1 MNITMNRAELL
12 HAVKRAAAV
21 APANSP
27 LEALKGV
34 LVEVS
39 AASKSLVLTATNLEV
54 TLKQKLACAA
64 PEDDALAIDARL
76 LAGMLEKLPGNTV
89 ELRRKPGDS
98 RLAVWSGGAKYNVS
112 IWERGGYP
120 KAEIPAVTNL
130 VRISGIPSMAKRT
143 VFAADENNEKPMLK
157 CVQFRVTQDGLRA
170 AGSDGTCVVTASGDD
185 KSTGE
190 FSVLIPA
197 PSLSRLAQMCED
209 KDEFRAGVNG
219 KNIVFVREGFLFSAR
234 LIQEKYIDT
243 DFLTSSLKNQFTV
256 LTDVAELRRALDNVS
271 CVEPDGKVQLSFEGM
286 TLSFRCGG
294 VHGSAQNGCYSG
306 SADRNAPGGVLVS
319 HQAAEQL
326 PAVPVRDGCFG
337 DRRRRDAD
345 AGYRA
350 RLLHAG
356 RCAAWSATVRSP
368 KRGQETGCREE
379 SGVGG
384 GHR

>member
-12 HAVKRAAAV
+12 HAVKRASAV

-34 LVEVS
+34 LLEVS

-76 LAGMLEKLPGNTV
+76 LAGMLEKLPGDTV
-89 ELRRKPGDS
+89 ELRRMPGDS
-98 RLAVWSGGAKYNVS
+98 RLAVWSGDAKYNVS
-112 IWERGGYP
+112 VWEGRSYP
-120 KAEIPAVTNL
+120 KVEIPAVTNL

-170 AGSDGTCVVTASGDD
+170 AGSDGTCVVTARGDS

-294 VHGSAQNGCYSG
+294 IHGSAQNAITVAPLTGMPQGEYWYLTKRLNNCLRSLSG
-306 SADRNAPGGVLVS
+306 TAALGIAAGGMLTLDTEHAFYMQAGVRPGAPQSVP
-319 HQAAEQL
+319 QKETKKPAA
-326 PAVPVRDGCFG
+326 GKK
-337 DRRRRDAD
+337 
-345 AGYRA
+345 
-350 RLLHAG
+350 
-356 RCAAWSATVRSP
+356 AA
-368 KRGQETGCREE
+368 
-379 SGVGG
+379 
-384 GHR
+384 

>member
-27 LEALKGV
+27 LETLKGV
-34 LVEVS
+34 LLEVS

-112 IWERGGYP
+112 IWERGSYP
-120 KAEIPAVTNL
+120 KAEIPSVTNL

-157 CVQFRVTQDGLRA
+157 CVQ
-170 AGSDGTCVVTASGDD
+170 
-185 KSTGE
+185 
-190 FSVLIPA
+190 IPA

-286 TLSFRCGG
+286 TFNFRCGG
-294 VHGSAQNGCYSG
+294 VHGSAQNAITVAPLTGMPQGEYWYLTKRLNNCLRSLSG
-306 SADRNAPGGVLVS
+306 TATLGIATGGMLTLDTEHAFYMQAGVRPGAPQS
-319 HQAAEQL
+319 
-326 PAVPVRDGCFG
+326 VPQ
-337 DRRRRDAD
+337 
-345 AGYRA
+345 
-350 RLLHAG
+350 
-356 RCAAWSATVRSP
+356 
-368 KRGQETGCREE
+368 KEI
-379 SGVGG
+379 
-384 GHR
+384 

>member
-34 LVEVS
+34 LLEVS

-64 PEDDALAIDARL
+64 PEDDALAIDAKL
-76 LAGMLEKLPGNTV
+76 LAGMLEKLPGDTV
-89 ELRRKPGDS
+89 ELRREPGG
-98 RLAVWSGGAKYNVS
+98 RLKIWSGDAQYNVS
-112 IWERGGYP
+112 VWERSGYP
-120 KAEIPAVTNL
+120 EVEIPAVTNL
-130 VRISGIPSMAKRT
+130 IRISGIPSMAKRT

-170 AGSDGTCVVTASGDD
+170 AGSDGTCVVTARGDS

-256 LTDVAELRRALDNVS
+256 LTDVAELRKSLDSVS
-271 CVEPDGKVQLSFEGM
+271 CVEPDGKARLTFEGM
-286 TLSFRCGG
+286 TLSFQCGG
-294 VHGSAQNGCYSG
+294 VHGSARDTISVAPLTGMPHGEYWFFTKRLTNCLRSLSG
-306 SADRNAPGGVLVS
+306 TAKLGIAAGGILTLDTEHAFYMQTGVRPGAPRSVPKK
-319 HQAAEQL
+319 AAKK
-326 PAVPVRDGCFG
+326 PA
-337 DRRRRDAD
+337 
-345 AGYRA
+345 AGKK
-350 RLLHAG
+350 
-356 RCAAWSATVRSP
+356 AA
-368 KRGQETGCREE
+368 
-379 SGVGG
+379 
-384 GHR
+384 

>member
-1 MNITMNRAELL
+1 MRVTINRTELL
-12 HAVKRAAAV
+12 NAAKRAAAI
-21 APANSP
+21 APGSSP
-27 LEALKGV
+27 IKEMTCALLDADNASGKLTVTSTNMETSLE
-34 LVEVS
+34 
-39 AASKSLVLTATNLEV
+39 
-54 TLKQKLACAA
+54 QKLRCTSQ
-64 PEDDALAIDARL
+64 DNDVLAVNARL
-76 LAGMLEKLPGNTV
+76 LAAMLEKLPGDTV
-89 ELRRKPGDS
+89 ELRRMPGDS
-98 RLAVWSGGAKYNVS
+98 RLAVWSGDAKYNVS
-112 IWERGGYP
+112 VWEGRSYP
-120 KAEIPAVTNL
+120 KVEIPAVTNL

-170 AGSDGTCVVTASGDD
+170 AGSDGTCVVTARGDS

-294 VHGSAQNGCYSG
+294 VHGSAQNAVTVAPLTGMPQGEYWYLTKRLNNCLRSLSG
-306 SADRNAPGGVLVS
+306 TAALGIAAGGMLTLDTEHAFYMQAGVRPGAPQSVP
-319 HQAAEQL
+319 QKEAKKPAA
-326 PAVPVRDGCFG
+326 GKK
-337 DRRRRDAD
+337 
-345 AGYRA
+345 
-350 RLLHAG
+350 
-356 RCAAWSATVRSP
+356 AA
-368 KRGQETGCREE
+368 
-379 SGVGG
+379 
-384 GHR
+384 